1 VIVSDLDG
9 MLVTGPR
16 FSEEFPKKFGVPRV
30 DVDEFFSGE
39 FQQCKIGELDL
50 RNVLEKYAQK
60 WGIGV
65 AEILEFWFGLSTINK
80 EVVEILKKLK
90 AQDVS
95 IILATNQEKYRLAYL
110 LELLQEDEH
119 WIDVV
124 IASCEI
130 GIKKP
135 DPEFYERIESLF
147 PIVKKNDMLVFD
159 DKKETI
165 EALIRM
171 GYVAEVFEDVTQFK
185 KSLKKFGL
193 EFNDEE

>member
-1 VIVSDLDG
+1 MIVSDLDG